1 MTLVKGRKAMAQDK
15 TRLTYTVAEAAALLG
30 ISRGSGYEA
39 AKSGQLPV
47 LKIGGRLLVPKAALD
62 RMLGSAGAPAAA

>member
-1 MTLVKGRKAMAQDK
+1 MAQDK
-15 TRLTYTVAEAAALLG
+15 GRLTYTVEEAGRMLG
-30 ISRGSGYEA
+30 ISRGSAYEA

-62 RMLGSAGAPAAA
+62 RMLGSAGTPEAA